1 MRKAL
6 VFFLV
11 LALVCGC
18 GVVLAARAVTAPRAD
33 VSFREEIVSGNP
45 AAAAGLEAVYDVR
58 MKDHLIW
65 DSTLR
70 FSGENYTYDT
80 AFRYVPRGEE
90 TDPQPTYNG
99 VIIDLIR
106 DAWTSGRDMD
116 FNPYGY
122 GAAFRQLLDNTT
134 PGSTGTMVIRVADYY
149 EEYPLRFTVDL
160 PSITFSDMDDAD
172 EAARYPEPMARTCR
186 ALREFFRIPTLPDEY
201 LELHVDKNVDGT
213 CSSRGL
219 SSVEKGDA
227 FWLNAESVLTEDG
240 CYFWFSN
247 RTQNGKTVDTSRIP
261 GGYGVYLLPL
271 AESVWSDWYEGM
283 LPDPDGLRVFYPV
296 DPAAEILHAGFSRD
310 KTRLLLYTA
319 EDGKYVLRVIEL
331 SSGALLQEL
340 TIAERGK
347 DEEWLGVFEQP
358 DFICLRQSDTS
369 LFVLTEQADGQYQIA
384 LRSSLAGA
392 DDLWFGTSSSD
403 AMAFDGT
410 RLAIAGPNTRYAAYD
425 GSNVYKQL
433 SDGAE
438 VTLYPNEDLYS
449 YDSCGLYL
457 LVFDA
462 SGLTYRGVYYSSL
475 EDTLED
481 PRNRSYNQTILPHE
495 LQLRWS

>member
-1 MRKAL
+1 MRKTL

-18 GVVLAARAVTAPRAD
+18 GVLFAARAVSAPRAD
-33 VSFREEIVSGNP
+33 VTFREEIVSGDP

-70 FSGENYTYDT
+70 FSGNDYTYDT
-80 AFRYVPRGEE
+80 DFRYVPRGEE

-99 VIIDLIR
+99 VMIDLIS
-106 DAWTSGRDMD
+106 DAWITGGDMD
-116 FNPYGY
+116 VNPYGY
-122 GAAFRQLLDNTT
+122 GAAFRQLLDETE
-134 PGSTGTMVIRVADYY
+134 PGSTGTKVIRIADYY
-149 EEYPLRFTVDL
+149 EEYPLRFSVDL

-172 EAARYPEPMARTCR
+172 EEARYPEPMARTCR

-201 LELHVDKNVDGT
+201 LELDVDKNVDGT

-247 RTQNGKTVDTSRIP
+247 RTRNSRTVDTSRIP

-271 AESVWSDWYEGM
+271 VESQWSDWAEGM

-296 DPAAEILHAGFSRD
+296 DPAAEILHAGLSKD
-310 KTRLLLYTA
+310 ETRLLLYTREA
-319 EDGKYVLRVIEL
+319 GKYMLRVIAL
-331 SSGALLQEL
+331 SSGELLQEL
-340 TIAERGK
+340 TIGTCGAE
-347 DEEWLGVFEQP
+347 DEWLNIFELP
-358 DFICLRQSDTS
+358 DFICLQSDST
-369 LFVLTEQADGQYQIA
+369 LYVLTEREDIQYQIA
-384 LRSSLAGA
+384 LQCPLAGA
-392 DDLWFGTSSSD
+392 DDLWFTTRGANT
-403 AMAFDGT
+403 MAFDGT

-425 GSNVYKQL
+425 GGTVYKQL

-462 SGLTYRGVYYSSL
+462 SGLIYRGVYYSSL

-481 PRNRSYNQTILPHE
+481 PRNRSYNQTILPNE
-495 LQLRWS
+495 LQLSWH